1 VGTISLIVLAVA
13 IYARY
18 PRQLAGA
25 WRWIYVVGAM
35 IALYLN
41 VFVGVVQAFQKM
53 PALQSL
59 APTQSEPPFQLT
71 QLVTLLLFVGITIVA
86 AIKFRPD
93 SVRTA

>member
-53 PALQSL
+53 SALQSL
-59 APTQSEPPFQLT
+59 APTQSELPFQLT

>member
-1 VGTISLIVLAVA
+1 
-13 IYARY
+13 
-18 PRQLAGA
+18 
-25 WRWIYVVGAM
+25 M